1 MSDLRILKN
10 DQTGIEDRSMYKS
23 MLENLKEQKL
33 YVPNNLLTTELLEK
47 VTYLHLENVL
57 ELKGIE
63 YCVNLKTLVLA
74 NTEIED
80 ITAVASLKQLEC
92 LSLACNNI
100 SDIEA
105 IRGLTGLKRLYLG
118 HNMIVNIE
126 PITELTELERVS
138 FRDNEIVDITPLAK
152 LDKITHLSLEQN
164 EIKDISVLS
173 QLVNLS
179 SLDVTDNDIT
189 DVCALESVFNMEY
202 LYLGYNDIQDISPLV
217 GMMNLKTLEVVGN
230 ELTLDDVDQYLFQE
244 FAYDEVWLEENGF
257 VVEEEENP
265 IIEKCKSIKAKF
277 EENPIISREID
288 TQALPNK
295 KQAIIA
301 GAGALVAASAIALL
315 FKKRR

>member
-1 MSDLRILKN
+1 MSEMRILKN
-10 DQTGIEDRSMYKS
+10 DETGIEDRSMYKS
-23 MLENLKEQKL
+23 MLENLKEQKI

-47 VTYLHLENVL
+47 ITYLHLEGVL
-57 ELKGIE
+57 ELKVIG
-63 YCVNLKTLVLA
+63 YCVNLKTLVLE
-74 NTEIED
+74 NTDIED
-80 ITAVASLKQLEC
+80 ITPIASLKNLEC

-105 IRGLTGLKRLYLG
+105 IRGLANLKRLYMG
-118 HNMIVNIE
+118 HNMIVDIE
-126 PITELTELERVS
+126 PISELTHLERVS

-164 EIKDISVLS
+164 EIQDISVLS

-179 SLDVTDNDIT
+179 SLDVSDNDIS
-189 DVCALESVFNMEY
+189 DVCALESVYNMEY
-202 LYLGYNDIQDISPLV
+202 LYLGYNDIGDISPLV

-244 FAYDEVWLEENGF
+244 FAYDEQWLEANGF
-257 VVEEEENP
+257 TIEEEENP
-265 IIEKCKSIKAKF
+265 IIEKCKNIKAKLDD
-277 EENPIISREID
+277 NPIISREID
-288 TQALPNK
+288 TEVLPNK

-301 GAGALVAASAIALL
+301 GAGALVAMSAIALL